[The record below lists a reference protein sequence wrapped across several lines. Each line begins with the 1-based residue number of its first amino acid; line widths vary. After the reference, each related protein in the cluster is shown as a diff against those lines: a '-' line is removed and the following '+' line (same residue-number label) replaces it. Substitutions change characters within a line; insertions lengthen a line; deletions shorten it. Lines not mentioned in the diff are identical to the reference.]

1 MADRPVVT
9 IIGGGVWVAALV
21 EQLLV
26 AIKEQ
31 ALEIRLVARDSDRL
45 GIIADHCR
53 RISISRANWHIL
65 TKRLDAAL
73 DGADICVLLLRVG
86 GSAARQ
92 LDEDFPRHFG
102 LVGDE
107 GLGAGGYANA
117 LRTLPTI
124 SAIAR
129 KLAVASPEV
138 IAVNLVAPLGM
149 TTRVLLEQGLNAVG
163 LCELPI
169 TTERALRETFPPDRS
184 GQALNFAGLNHLGW
198 FWSPDADLSLFE
210 QAAAARLVDEDV
222 LRNFGA
228 APLHY
233 YYKLFNHAA
242 ARGLGIGDGAGRAQE
257 LGRISAATLREFSS
271 GVLRPPSLRKRM
283 MPWFD
288 DALVPVLGALLD
300 RGSWHGF
307 ANLRPTVDTDWCAA
321 DTVIEGRA
329 TLERASMRLEEV
341 PRPTNANLIRFLSSV
356 VRADACVYRA
366 ALSGDVARNVRI
378 ALEEGPLNPPR
389 AHLSELTRAICEAG
403 RQFLP

>member
-1 MADRPVVT
+1 MADRPVLT

-45 GIIADHCR
+45 GVIADYCR
-53 RISISRANWHIL
+53 RISISRANWRIL
-65 TKRLDAAL
+65 TQTLDAGL
-73 DGADICVLLLRVG
+73 DGVDVCVLLFRVG
-86 GSAARQ
+86 GLAARE
-92 LDEDFPRHFG
+92 LDENFPRRFG

-117 LRTLPTI
+117 LRTLPTM
-124 SAIAR
+124 STIAR
-129 KLAVASPEV
+129 KLAVASPDV
-138 IAVNLVAPLGM
+138 IAINLVAPLGM

-169 TTERALRETFPPDRS
+169 TTERALRKTLPPDKS
-184 GQALNFAGLNHLGW
+184 VQALNFTGLNHLGW
-198 FWSPDADLSLFE
+198 FWSSGADLRLFE
-210 QAAAARLVDEDV
+210 QATAARLVDEDV
-222 LRNFGA
+222 LRHFGA

-233 YYKLFNHAA
+233 YYKVFNHAA
-242 ARGLGIGDGAGRAQE
+242 ARALGVADGAGRAQE
-257 LGRISAATLREFSS
+257 LGRISAATLREFGS
-271 GVLRPPSLRKRM
+271 GVLHPPSLHKRM

-300 RGSWHGF
+300 GGRWHGF

-321 DTVIEGRA
+321 DTVIEGRS

-341 PRPTNANLIRFLSSV
+341 PRPTNANLTRFLSSAA
-356 VRADACVYRA
+356 RADACIYRA

-389 AHLSELTRAICEAG
+389 SHLSELTRAICDAG
-403 RQFLP
+403 GQFLP

>member
-1 MADRPVVT
+1 MADRPVLT

-26 AIKEQ
+26 TIKEQ
-31 ALEIRLVARDSDRL
+31 ALEIRLVARDFDRL
-45 GIIADHCR
+45 GIIADYCR
-53 RISISRANWHIL
+53 RISISRANWRVL
-65 TKRLDAAL
+65 PQTLDAAL

-86 GSAARQ
+86 GLAARE
-92 LDEDFPRHFG
+92 LDENFPRRFG

-117 LRTLPTI
+117 LRTLPTM
-124 SAIAR
+124 STIAR
-129 KLAVASPEV
+129 KLAVASPDV

-169 TTERALRETFPPDRS
+169 TTERALRKTFPPDRS
-184 GQALNFAGLNHLGW
+184 VQALNFTGLNHLSW
-198 FWSPDADLSLFE
+198 FWPPGADLRLFE

-228 APLHY
+228 APLYY
-233 YYKLFNHAA
+233 YYKVFNRAA
-242 ARGLGIGDGAGRAQE
+242 ARALGVADGAGRAEE
-257 LGRISAATLREFSS
+257 LGQLSAATLREFGS
-271 GVLRPPSLRKRM
+271 GVLRPPSLHKRM
-283 MPWFD
+283 MPWFN
-288 DALVPVLGALLD
+288 DALVPVLAALLD
-300 RGSWHGF
+300 GGCWHGF
-307 ANLRPTVDTDWCAA
+307 ANLRSTVDTDWCAA

-341 PRPTNANLIRFLSSV
+341 PRPTNANLIRFLRSAV
-356 VRADACVYRA
+356 HADACIYRG
-366 ALSGDVARNVRI
+366 ALSGDIARNVRI

-389 AHLSELTRAICEAG
+389 ADLSELTRAICEAG
-403 RQFLP
+403 GRFLP